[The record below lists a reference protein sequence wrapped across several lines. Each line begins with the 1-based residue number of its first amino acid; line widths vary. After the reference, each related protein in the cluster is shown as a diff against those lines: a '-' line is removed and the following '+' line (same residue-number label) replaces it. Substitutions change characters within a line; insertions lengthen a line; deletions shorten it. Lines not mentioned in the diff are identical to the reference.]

1 MKGKIM
7 KARMYII
14 IIACLATMNA
24 FADMTQSNKSFGQ
37 SDYDEMTSSRA
48 VMNSPRY
55 SSPIYEPFSNTTP
68 SEQTDLGYGSPRK
81 GGLRKTQSD
90 DDPWG
95 ENQDP
100 GEKDPDSPI
109 GDALFPLLAMALVFG
124 GIILLRRRKVK
135 G

>member
-7 KARMYII
+7 KARIYII
-14 IIACLATMNA
+14 IICCLATVST
-24 FADMTQSNKSFGQ
+24 FAQMTSSRSLFGQ

-55 SSPIYEPFSNTTP
+55 SSPIYEPFSNTLP
-68 SEQTDLGYGSPRK
+68 SEQTEMTSSGVQKGGPRK
-81 GGLRKTQSD
+81 GFGK
-90 DDPWG
+90 
-95 ENQDP
+95 P
-100 GEKDPDSPI
+100 GEEGRSEEYPI

-124 GIILLRRRKVK
+124 GITLLRRRKVK